1 VCQQGV
7 TNKPVITRQ
16 PSWSQIFQ
24 GEKITLTCEVQ
35 GGEKTDWWY
44 YWLKD
49 SHQLQGE
56 NEKLLQLTAS
66 ESLNREYECM
76 ATRRDDSYSSTTWSE
91 AFTVSLLLPNKA
103 TLTLQHDRPQL
114 YQGET
119 IALRCA
125 IDGGNTG
132 WEYEWETSS
141 LLKPPN
147 VSQYRMEA
155 LSSQHQGEY
164 RCKGN
169 KLRGAQSTD
178 WSNTVTLTVISKS
191 HQSLSVCVKTPLTS
205 WEKLVETNVGDNR
218 VAQVSKGGIYRC
230 RGVRETSGYL
240 SDMSDEATIRITCEF
255 SIFVKNKCVF
265 LIITEILMKLMCVF
279 GEKITLT
286 CEVQGGEK
294 TDWRYYWRRNSRSLP
309 NEDEKML
316 QLTASESLN
325 GEYECKTRRRD
336 DFYSSTTWSEA
347 FTVSVLRVHPS
358 ASLTVNPD
366 RVQHFTSESLSLT
379 CEGNSSQWR
388 LIQFL
393 TDDSLLS
400 FLPPATINGST
411 YIKNEAPRKAVY
423 WCESGTEFSNAV
435 NISTHS
441 DGVILVSP
449 VYPVPVG
456 ESVTL
461 LCVMKTGNIPSDVF
475 FYKNNKLIENER
487 RGEMKISAVS
497 ESDEGFYKCQ
507 YNGRESAQSWMAVQC
522 KSSAHSLL
530 SRIVSIGCYKV
541 EILQMKISASGTNM
555 STFNE

>member
-1 VCQQGV
+1 
-7 TNKPVITRQ
+7 
-16 PSWSQIFQ
+16 
-24 GEKITLTCEVQ
+24 
-35 GGEKTDWWY
+35 
-44 YWLKD
+44 
-49 SHQLQGE
+49 
-56 NEKLLQLTAS
+56 
-66 ESLNREYECM
+66 M

-91 AFTVSLLLPNKA
+91 AFTLLSDPPVLSFHPVLCFLTWTVPNKA

-178 WSNTVTLTVISKS
+178 WSNTVTLTVIITNKPVITR
-191 HQSLSVCVKTPLTS
+191 QPS
-205 WEKLVETNVGDNR
+205 WS
-218 VAQVSKGGIYRC
+218 Q
-230 RGVRETSGYL
+230 
-240 SDMSDEATIRITCEF
+240 
-255 SIFVKNKCVF
+255 IFQ
-265 LIITEILMKLMCVF
+265 

-347 FTVSVLRVHPS
+347 FTLI
-358 ASLTVNPD
+358 
-366 RVQHFTSESLSLT
+366 LS
-379 CEGNSSQWR
+379 
-388 LIQFL
+388 
-393 TDDSLLS
+393 
-400 FLPPATINGST
+400 
-411 YIKNEAPRKAVY
+411 
-423 WCESGTEFSNAV
+423 
-435 NISTHS
+435 
-441 DGVILVSP
+441 VSP
-449 VYPVPVG
+449 SWLIPG
-456 ESVTL
+456 ASVTL
-461 LCVMKTGNIPSDVF
+461 ICHTEPPSAGWS
-475 FYKNNKLIENER
+475 FYWFK
-487 RGEMKISAVS
+487 AVPNS
-497 ESDEGFYKCQ
+497 QDSYTYEPLPGTS
-507 YNGRESAQSWMAVQC
+507 
-522 KSSAHSLL
+522 
-530 SRIVSIGCYKV
+530 
-541 EILQMKISASGTNM
+541 SGTANN
-555 STFNE
+555 SFTVHGQTHTAGYACSAGRGDPLIYTQYSRPTFVWSSGQFVFLEHLNCCLPAATIEMPSFTEPWCFVQVFIHQRLSQ

>member
-1 VCQQGV
+1 MY
-7 TNKPVITRQ
+7 R
-16 PSWSQIFQ
+16 
-24 GEKITLTCEVQ
+24 
-35 GGEKTDWWY
+35 Y
-44 YWLKD
+44 
-49 SHQLQGE
+49 
-56 NEKLLQLTAS
+56 
-66 ESLNREYECM
+66 EYKCM
-76 ATRRDDSYSSTTWSE
+76 ATSRDDSYSSTTWSE
-91 AFTVSLLLPNKA
+91 AFTVSALPQPKAQLGTNKFNMSEGSRVTLTCSVNQPAGWKYFWYRDSKTSLLNTHDTDVYWNQSEVSQEGRYWCRGGRGGRGDPLYYTEYSDPISVTKIIPNKA

-132 WEYEWETSS
+132 WEYEWESSS

-178 WSNTVTLTVISKS
+178 WSNTVTLTVLSRPK
-191 HQSLSVCVKTPLTS
+191 LSVSPSWLIPGASVTLICHTEPPSAGWSFYWFKAVPNSQDSYTYEPLPGTS
-205 WEKLVETNVGDNR
+205 
-218 VAQVSKGGIYRC
+218 
-230 RGVRETSGYL
+230 SGT
-240 SDMSDEATIRITCEF
+240 A
-255 SIFVKNKCVF
+255 N
-265 LIITEILMKLMCVF
+265 
-279 GEKITLT
+279 
-286 CEVQGGEK
+286 
-294 TDWRYYWRRNSRSLP
+294 NS
-309 NEDEKML
+309 
-316 QLTASESLN
+316 
-325 GEYECKTRRRD
+325 
-336 DFYSSTTWSEA
+336 
-347 FTVSVLRVHPS
+347 FTVHGQTHTAGYACSAGRGDPLIYTQYSRPTFVWSSGVHPS

-461 LCVMKTGNIPSDVF
+461 LCVMKTGNISSDVF
-475 FYKNNKLIENER
+475 FYKNNKLVENER

-497 ESDEGFYKCQ
+497 ESDEGFYK
-507 YNGRESAQSWMAVQC
+507 YESRNVT
-522 KSSAHSLL
+522 KSSMELQEVKKVKKQKPEEGSIYPEVKTISWTAPQQRRKFHRSSNPSTMDLHS
-530 SRIVSIGCYKV
+530 SVVDTAMNSP
-541 EILQMKISASGTNM
+541 
-555 STFNE
+555 